1 MDYNGD
7 QKDFQFS
14 NFFANRRMITLD
26 SYVKADVTASYK
38 VTDRVELFGRVENVL
53 DQDYQNVFGFSN
65 PGIGAYAGVKI
76 RLGGR

>member
-1 MDYNGD
+1 
-7 QKDFQFS
+7 
-14 NFFANRRMITLD
+14 MITLD